1 METVDKVPGR
11 RRASKPARGLCSC
24 LTILP
29 WLVFCAYTVPW
40 GALIAGGE
48 GFNNRGLFYVGHNI
62 ELDDNKIGRTLLFFD
77 WSEAHRRENYD
88 CVRGRGPSL
97 RHRNINVVLRYPVRI
112 GYGPIRSPAG
122 MAHETDY
129 QSIQREPQ
137 RVQRLLFPTLSGP
150 SKAARAFVF
159 SGLPSRHRELL
170 FWPDCHI
177 FIRSYTIPPTMACRT
192 LAVVF

>member
-11 RRASKPARGLCSC
+11 RRASKRARGLCSC
-24 LTILP
+24 LPILP

-48 GFNNRGLFYVGHNI
+48 GFNNRGLFYVGHNF
-62 ELDDNKIGRTLLFFD
+62 ELDNNKIGRTLLFFD
-77 WSEAHRRENYD
+77 WSKAH
-88 CVRGRGPSL
+88 
-97 RHRNINVVLRYPVRI
+97 VVLRYPVRI

-122 MAHETDY
+122 MARETDY

-150 SKAARAFVF
+150 SKVARAFVF

-170 FWPDCHI
+170 FLPDCHI
-177 FIRSYTIPPTMACRT
+177 FIRS
-192 LAVVF
+192 